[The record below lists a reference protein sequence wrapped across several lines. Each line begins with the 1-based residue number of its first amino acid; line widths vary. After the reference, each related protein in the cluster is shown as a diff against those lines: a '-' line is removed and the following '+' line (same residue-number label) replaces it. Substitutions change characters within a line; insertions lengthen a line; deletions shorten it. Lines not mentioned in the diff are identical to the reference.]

1 MARGKLLFGVTP
13 SRKQQ
18 SAADLSGPV
27 RVTLHEDPQLLVS
40 RGLRAILEA
49 HSDRVTLVD
58 LHRFLLGLEEAD
70 LLLLD
75 PEPAPGTWVSP
86 RLYYGL
92 GAQIVLY
99 SWLPPARL
107 SDIAAM
113 PGVVGHVPT
122 SASAEELVGALEA
135 LGQARKL
142 RETSSAELSDREAQ
156 VLALIARGLS
166 NGEVA
171 DRLFLSINTVKTY
184 IRSAYAKIGVD
195 SRAQATA
202 WTLRHYR
209 P

>member
-1 MARGKLLFGVTP
+1 M
-13 SRKQQ
+13 
-18 SAADLSGPV
+18 
-27 RVTLHEDPQLLVS
+27 TLHEDFQLVA

-58 LHRFLLGLEEAD
+58 LHHFLLGLEEAD

-75 PEPAPGTWVSP
+75 PEPAPGKWVSP

-92 GAQIVLY
+92 GAQVVLHT
-99 SWLPPARL
+99 WLPPARL

-113 PGVVGHVPT
+113 PGVAGHVPK

-135 LGQARKL
+135 VGHAEEL
-142 RETSSAELSDREAQ
+142 RRAAPAELSDREAQ
-156 VLALIARGLS
+156 VLALIAGGIS
-166 NGEVA
+166 NEEVA
-171 DRLFLSINTVKTY
+171 DRLFLSINTVKTR
-184 IRSAYAKIGVD
+184 IRTAYAKIGVS